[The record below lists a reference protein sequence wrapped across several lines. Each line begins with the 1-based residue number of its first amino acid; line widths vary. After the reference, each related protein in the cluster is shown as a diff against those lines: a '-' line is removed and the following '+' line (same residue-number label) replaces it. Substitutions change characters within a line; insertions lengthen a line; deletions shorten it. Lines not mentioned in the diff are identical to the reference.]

1 MASDHFL
8 AHVHEIYGNQT
19 IKDHLNQTAELAASF
34 AKSFDAEADGYYAGL
49 MHDIGKYSDAFQRRI
64 RGASIRTNHS
74 NAGAKEAF
82 QAKHPMAAFS
92 IAGHHGGLPDGGHK
106 SASNPN
112 DGTLFGRMKEPAI
125 PYQSWTDEITL
136 PTHITPQAKGK
147 GGFSDA
153 FYTRMLYS
161 CLVDADFLDTE
172 RFMNGG
178 NVSRGGYAPLPELLR
193 RLQEYIEPWWD
204 AKSEINQNRCKILRR
219 CLDQGA
225 EAGEG
230 LYTLTVPTGGGK
242 TVASLAF
249 ALAHAIAQGKE
260 RIIYVVPY
268 TSIIEQNAAVF
279 QEILDAEQV
288 IEHHSG
294 AQYDISENDTDQR
307 SYRKA
312 LATENWDAPV
322 IVTTAVQF
330 FESLYAARGSR
341 CRKLHNLANA
351 VIIFDEAQTIP
362 VAHLRP
368 CVAAI
373 SQLVMNYHT
382 TAVLCTA
389 TQPALGELFHE
400 FAPTIQMSEICDG
413 VDAYFEYFRRNEVSD
428 HGKLSMD
435 VLAEELAGQN
445 QALCIVNKRK
455 TAQDLFARLCEARD
469 SEGCYC
475 LTTLIY
481 PEHRSKKLAEIKDRL
496 DNELPCIIIST
507 SLIEAGVDIDLPV
520 VYRELAGLDSI
531 LQAAGRCNREG
542 KNPAQDSHVW
552 IFQLEECKIP
562 QMIRQNVDSTQ
573 RIMRIF
579 EDITSPSA
587 IKEYFSFY
595 RSLLGDPSQT
605 SAMDQAKVIKAFEKG
620 IEGCCFPFR
629 QVEKNFKLIENQT
642 TAIYLPFGQG
652 AELIKQLRCAEYD
665 RMLFRKLGRYS
676 VNVYPDHL
684 QELLAA
690 GAVECVDEQYILIDA
705 DAYDDTLGLKLDVES
720 GKGWMI

>member
-1 MASDHFL
+1 MTEQYL
-8 AHVHEIYGNQT
+8 AHTHEIYGNQT
-19 IKDHLNQTAELAASF
+19 IKEHLCQTAELAASF
-34 AKSFDAEADGYYAGL
+34 AKSFDAQEDGHFVGFY
-49 MHDIGKYSDAFQRRI
+49 HDIGKFSDAFQKRI
-64 RGASIRTNHS
+64 RGASIKTNHS

-82 QAKHPMAAFS
+82 LAGHPMAAFV
-92 IAGHHGGLPDGGHK
+92 IAGHHGGLPDGGNQRT
-106 SASNPN
+106 SNPY
-112 DGTLFGRMKEPAI
+112 DSTLFGRMKEPPI
-125 PYQSWTDEITL
+125 PYQAWKDEMTL
-136 PTHITPQAKGK
+136 PGQIAPQVKGK
-147 GGFSDA
+147 GNFSHA

-161 CLVDADFLDTE
+161 CLVDADYLDTE

-178 NVSRGGYAPLPELLR
+178 NMLRGGYASLPALLK
-193 RLQEYIEPWWD
+193 RLQDYVEPWWN
-204 AKSEINQNRCKILRR
+204 AKTEINQYRCNILRR

-225 EAGEG
+225 ALGEG

-249 ALAHAIAQGKE
+249 ALQHAIAQGKE
-260 RIIYVVPY
+260 RIIYVAPY

-279 QEILDAEQV
+279 RKILGEDQV
-288 IEHHSG
+288 LEHHSG
-294 AQYDISENDTDQR
+294 VEYNISEDDINQL

-312 LATENWDAPV
+312 LATENWDMPV

-330 FESLYAARGSR
+330 FESLYASRGSK
-341 CRKLHNLANA
+341 CRKLHSLANA

-373 SQLVMNYHT
+373 SQLVMYYHT

-389 TQPALGELFHE
+389 TQPALGGLFHE
-400 FAPTIQMSEICDG
+400 FAPMIQMNEICDG
-413 VDAYFEYFRRNEVSD
+413 VDRYFEYFRRNELSD
-428 HGKLSMD
+428 CGKLSIDAMVD
-435 VLAEELAGQN
+435 RLNEHG

-455 TAQDLFARLCEARD
+455 TAQDLYRRLCKLRD
-469 SEGCYC
+469 RDACYC
-475 LTTLIY
+475 LTTLLY
-481 PEHRSKKLAEIKDRL
+481 PEHRSEKIAEIKSRL
-496 DNELPCIIIST
+496 KQKLPCVIIST

-520 VYRELAGLDSI
+520 VYRELSGLDSI

-542 KNPAQDSHVW
+542 RNSAKDSHVW
-552 IFQLEECKIP
+552 IFQLDECKIP

-573 RIMRIF
+573 RIMRLF
-579 EDITSPSA
+579 EDISSPLA

-595 RSLLGDPSQT
+595 RSLLGDPVQS
-605 SAMDQAKVIKAFEKG
+605 SAMDQAKVLKAFEMG

-629 QVEKNFKLIENQT
+629 QVEKKFKLIENQT

-652 AELIKQLRCAEYD
+652 AELIEQLRCGEYK
-665 RMLFRKLGRYS
+665 RTLFRKLGRYS

-690 GAVECVDEQYILIDA
+690 GAVECVDEQYVLIDTA
-705 DAYDDTLGLKLDVES
+705 AYDDALGLKLDVES